1 MCLHVDLE
9 SNVRFHLI
17 SLQQNILAVSA
28 KQTQSLG
35 RQMHL
40 SHKVRLSLT
49 SRILTYWTGEES
61 WMPTG
66 YRKLG
71 CLRKPV
77 SASTSQR
84 FGCPFNIVPLNSKG
98 SQQES
103 SQKQAMSDRSCM
115 PKTWCHLPKGC
126 KVEKVCYGWDF
137 TGTMRQKSGI
147 K

>member
-1 MCLHVDLE
+1 MKYLDDFLLKDQSAHLFSAELFDPQPVKVISGTISQTEALGPDITKETLSMCLHVDLE

-77 SASTSQR
+77 SASTS
-84 FGCPFNIVPLNSKG
+84 
-98 SQQES
+98 
-103 SQKQAMSDRSCM
+103 
-115 PKTWCHLPKGC
+115 
-126 KVEKVCYGWDF
+126 
-137 TGTMRQKSGI
+137 
-147 K
+147 